1 MASWLTL
8 TAMLLAAPTPAEIQG
23 RYIEARNCEVFAGPC
38 FANADT
44 GLTGKH
50 AVLAWVIDQGSSEG
64 VQLDGLGIV
73 AVVKA
78 SDTLG
83 LKQNGEARCIL
94 IVDTKANSEQREALI
109 RLAKRQA
116 GELLDNVLEVQT
128 APIALDMCP
137 CKENGCARLT
147 AGAARIETRCMNAI
161 HDKTCGN
168 EHPYY
173 PPLAKNVKAQPAFSV
188 EHAFTGTGLNETWK
202 DGDRR
207 GAYLGTFSVR

>member
-8 TAMLLAAPTPAEIQG
+8 TALLLAAPTQAEIQG
-23 RYIEARNCEVFAGPC
+23 KYIEARNCEVYAGPC

-44 GLTGKH
+44 GLTGKN
-50 AVLAWVIDQGSSEG
+50 AVLAWVIDQGSSQG
-64 VQLDGLGIV
+64 VKLDGLGIV

-94 IVDTKANSEQREALI
+94 IVDRKADAAQRDALI
-109 RLAKRQA
+109 QLAKRQA
-116 GELLDNVLEVQT
+116 GELLDHVVDIQT
-128 APIALDMCP
+128 AAIDLDLCP
-137 CKENGCARLT
+137 CKEGGCARLT
-147 AGAARIETRCMNAI
+147 AGSARIETRCINAV

-173 PPLAKNVKAQPAFSV
+173 PPLAQNVKVQAAFSV
-188 EHAFTGTGLNETWK
+188 EHVFNGTGLNETWK
-202 DGDRR
+202 DGERR
-207 GAYLGTFSVR
+207 GAYLGTFRVR